1 MQNTAHI
8 MMIRP
13 AKFGFNAETAV
24 NNSFQQSSADTQV
37 AEKALAEF
45 DQFVALLKAHK
56 IDVTVVQDSPFPYTP
71 DSIFP
76 NNWISFHSDGTI
88 VLYPMFALNR
98 RQERKPAVLE
108 KLAEKFLIQQT
119 IDFTEQE
126 ERGLFLE
133 GTGSM
138 VLDRKHH
145 LAYACLSDRT
155 HENLL
160 EQFCTEL
167 GYQSVAFS
175 ALDMQGAP
183 IYHTNVMMCVADR
196 YVVICLDSIA
206 TDLEREMLITQI
218 TSTGKTIVP
227 ISLEQMNHFA
237 GNMLQVKNEVD
248 EKFLI
253 MSTQAYESLQEDQVF
268 QLEAFNQI
276 LHSPINTIETNG
288 GGSARCMMAEVF
300 LPLIKDL

>member
-1 MQNTAHI
+1 MQNTSNI

-24 NNSFQQSSADTQV
+24 NNHFQQSSSEAQV

-45 DQFVALLKAHK
+45 DQFVTLLRANG
-56 IDVTVVQDSPFPYTP
+56 INITVVQDSPLPHTP

-88 VLYPMFALNR
+88 VLYPMFAKNR
-98 RQERKPAVLE
+98 RLERKPAVLE
-108 KLAEKFLIQQT
+108 QVSQKFLIQQT
-119 IDFTEQE
+119 IDFTQQE
-126 ERGLFLE
+126 ERGLYLE

-138 VLDRKHH
+138 VLDRDHH
-145 LAYACLSDRT
+145 LAYACLSERT

-167 GYQSVAFS
+167 GYESVVFS

-196 YVVICLDSIA
+196 YVVICLDAIA
-206 TDLEREMLITQI
+206 TDLEREMLQTQI
-218 TSTGKTIVP
+218 QATGKTIIP

-237 GNMLQVKNEVD
+237 GNMLQVKNQEN
-248 EKFLI
+248 EKFLV
-253 MSTQAYESLQEDQVF
+253 MSSQAFHSLNEEQVL

-276 LHSPINTIETNG
+276 LHAPIPTIESNG

-300 LPLIKDL
+300 LPLA

>member
-1 MQNTAHI
+1 MQNTSYI

-24 NNSFQQSSADTQV
+24 NNHFQQSSLDSQV

-45 DQFVALLKAHK
+45 DQFVTLLRANG
-56 IDVTVVQDSPFPYTP
+56 INITVVQDSPLPYTP

-88 VLYPMFALNR
+88 VLYPMFAKNR
-98 RQERKPAVLE
+98 RLERKPAVLE
-108 KLAEKFLIQQT
+108 QVSQKFLIQQT
-119 IDFTEQE
+119 IDFTQQE
-126 ERGLFLE
+126 ERGLYLE

-138 VLDRKHH
+138 VLDRDHH
-145 LAYACLSDRT
+145 LAYACLSERT

-167 GYQSVAFS
+167 GYESVVFS

-206 TDLEREMLITQI
+206 TDLEREMLQTQI
-218 TSTGKTIVP
+218 QATGKTIIP

-237 GNMLQVKNEVD
+237 GNMLQVKNQEN

-253 MSTQAYESLQEDQVF
+253 MSSQAFHSLNEEQVL
-268 QLEAFNQI
+268 QLETFNQI
-276 LHSPINTIETNG
+276 LHAPIPTIESNG

-300 LPLIKDL
+300 LPLAQQ

>member
-24 NNSFQQSSADTQV
+24 NNSFQQSSTDNLV
-37 AEKALAEF
+37 PEKALAEF
-45 DQFVALLKAHK
+45 DQFVDLLTAHE
-56 IDVTVVQDSPFPYTP
+56 IDVTVVQDSPMPYTP

-88 VLYPMFALNR
+88 VLYPMFAMNR

-108 KLAEKFLIQQT
+108 KLSQKFLIQET
-119 IDFTEQE
+119 IDFTQQE

-138 VLDRKHH
+138 VLDRDHH
-145 LAYACLSDRT
+145 LAYACLSERT

-167 GYQSVAFS
+167 GYTSVAFS

-183 IYHTNVMMCVADR
+183 IYHTNVMMCVADL
-196 YVVICLDSIA
+196 YVVVCLDSIA
-206 TDLEREMLITQI
+206 TDLEREMLVAQI
-218 TSTGKTIVP
+218 QSTGKTIIS

-237 GNMLQVKNEVD
+237 GNMLQVKNLRG

-253 MSTQAYESLQEDQVF
+253 MSTQAYQSLQKEQVEAI
-268 QLEAFNQI
+268 EAFNPI
-276 LHSPINTIETNG
+276 LHSPIPTIETNG
-288 GGSARCMMAEVF
+288 GGSARCMMAEIF
-300 LPLIKDL
+300 LPLI

>member
-24 NNSFQQSSADTQV
+24 NNSFQQSSSDNQV
-37 AEKALAEF
+37 PEKALAEF
-45 DQFVALLKAHK
+45 DQFVDLLTAHE
-56 IDVTVVQDSPFPYTP
+56 IDVTVVQDSPMPYTP

-88 VLYPMFALNR
+88 VLYPMFAMNR

-108 KLAEKFLIQQT
+108 KLSQKFLIQET
-119 IDFTEQE
+119 IDFTQQE

-138 VLDRKHH
+138 VLDRDHH
-145 LAYACLSDRT
+145 LAYACLSERT

-167 GYQSVAFS
+167 GYTSVAFS

-196 YVVICLDSIA
+196 YVVVCLDSIA
-206 TDLEREMLITQI
+206 TDLEREMLVAQI
-218 TSTGKTIVP
+218 QSTGKTIIS
-227 ISLEQMNHFA
+227 ISLDQMNHFA
-237 GNMLQVKNEVD
+237 GNMLQVKNLRG

-253 MSTQAYESLQEDQVF
+253 MSTQAYQSLHIEQVEA
-268 QLEAFNQI
+268 LEAFNQI
-276 LHSPINTIETNG
+276 LHSPIPTIETNG
-288 GGSARCMMAEVF
+288 GGSARCMMAEIF
-300 LPLIKDL
+300 LPLL